1 MHLGITECHISFS
14 DHCNLDLWPSF
25 KNYCVRSLSLT
36 FFEAGILNLVCGCI
50 LGWRSVDL

>member
-1 MHLGITECHISFS
+1 MHLGIIEYHISFS
-14 DHCNLDLWPSF
+14 DHCDLDLWPSF
-25 KNYCVRSLSLT
+25 KNYFVRSLSLT

>member
-1 MHLGITECHISFS
+1 MHFEITECHIPFS
-14 DHCNLDLWPSF
+14 DHCDLDLWPSF
-25 KNYCVRSLSLT
+25 KNHCVQSLSLT

>member
-1 MHLGITECHISFS
+1 MHLGMTECHISFS
-14 DHCNLDLWPSF
+14 DHCDLDLWPSF
-25 KNYCVRSLSLT
+25 KNYCVRSLYLT